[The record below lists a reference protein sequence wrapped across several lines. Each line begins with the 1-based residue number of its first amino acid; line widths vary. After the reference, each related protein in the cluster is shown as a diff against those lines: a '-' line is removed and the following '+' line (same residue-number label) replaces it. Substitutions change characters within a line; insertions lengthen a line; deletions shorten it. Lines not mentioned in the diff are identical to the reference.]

1 LQKKYQGCNQL
12 ENTSGNDK
20 SPNSLKKQLEEFLG
34 TSINRDLLLEKI
46 EQGLLDI
53 KKIDMP
59 SMQAFKNRCDEVLD
73 LLNFPGRQ

>member
-1 LQKKYQGCNQL
+1 
-12 ENTSGNDK
+12 
-20 SPNSLKKQLEEFLG
+20 LG

-73 LLNFPGRQ
+73 LLNIPGRQ